1 MLCRTGNREDLETME
16 FIADFDLHLLLYL
29 CFFLCKPAKK
39 FVHWIQFWGRSHL
52 RYELEILITKFPSSG
67 LKRCMSPFSNLR
79 TPNLKP

>member
-16 FIADFDLHLLLYL
+16 FIADFDLHLLQHL

-52 RYELEILITKFPSSG
+52 RYELELLMAKFPSSG
-67 LKRCMSPFSNLR
+67 LNRLHVTIYK
-79 TPNLKP
+79 LKNPQP